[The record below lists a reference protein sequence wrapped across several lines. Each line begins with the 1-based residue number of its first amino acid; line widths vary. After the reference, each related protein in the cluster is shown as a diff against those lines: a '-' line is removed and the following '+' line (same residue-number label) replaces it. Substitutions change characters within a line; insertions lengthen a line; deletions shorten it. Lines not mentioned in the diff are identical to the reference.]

1 MKYFFKNY
9 LIELLSTKNKE
20 INSNLI
26 VIYDAIAIVC
36 SVLSEKTWEPLVK
49 AFGLQEA
56 EVTVLILIVA
66 IKIFP

>member
-26 VIYDAIAIVC
+26 VIYDAMAIVC

-49 AFGLQEA
+49 AFGLQET

-66 IKIFP
+66 VKNFP

>member
-49 AFGLQEA
+49 IFGLQEA
-56 EVTVLILIVA
+56 EVTVLVLIVA
-66 IKIFP
+66 IKNFP

>member
-26 VIYDAIAIVC
+26 VIYDAMAIVC
-36 SVLSEKTWEPLVK
+36 SVLSEKTWQPLVK

>member
-26 VIYDAIAIVC
+26 VIYDAMAIVC

>member
-9 LIELLSTKNKE
+9 FIELLSTKNKE

-26 VIYDAIAIVC
+26 VIYDAMAIVC

>member
-26 VIYDAIAIVC
+26 VIYDAMAIVC
-36 SVLSEKTWEPLVK
+36 SVLSEKIWEPLVK

-66 IKIFP
+66 IKNFP

>member
-9 LIELLSTKNKE
+9 LIELLSTKIKE

-26 VIYDAIAIVC
+26 VIYDAMAIVC

-66 IKIFP
+66 IKNFP

>member
-26 VIYDAIAIVC
+26 VIYDAMAIVC

-56 EVTVLILIVA
+56 EVTVLILIAA
-66 IKIFP
+66 IKNFP